1 MIASIIITTLNRA
14 NTLTQRSL
22 KSALNQNFDDYE
34 VIVVDDGSIDDTP
47 KVMKNLVESRAG
59 TTPRLRYY
67 WGENRGL
74 PSARNFGV
82 KMAESSLVVCLDDDN
97 ELMPD
102 FLKETTES
110 IKWFDAVS
118 VGRIVKYVEKNYE
131 DYAHAYS
138 QDENTKFISIDWG
151 WLMKKEIF
159 QKIQYDEKML
169 ANEDA
174 DFGLQFTKAGLF
186 FTTIDKPLSIAFDQ
200 EGDPKLSM
208 SYPSKR
214 ILDGIQ
220 YFLDKN
226 LPEYAGYPNEL
237 RYIYRLAGR
246 RFYLGGQKKKGI
258 SYFWKSFRAMPR
270 LETLTQLCAILL
282 GWKVYD
288 TFMTLEEKL
297 ASKLR

>member
-1 MIASIIITTLNRA
+1 
-14 NTLTQRSL
+14 
-22 KSALNQNFDDYE
+22 
-34 VIVVDDGSIDDTP
+34 
-47 KVMKNLVESRAG
+47 
-59 TTPRLRYY
+59 
-67 WGENRGL
+67 
-74 PSARNFGV
+74 
-82 KMAESSLVVCLDDDN
+82 
-97 ELMPD
+97 
-102 FLKETTES
+102 
-110 IKWFDAVS
+110 
-118 VGRIVKYVEKNYE
+118 
-131 DYAHAYS
+131 
-138 QDENTKFISIDWG
+138 
-151 WLMKKEIF
+151 
-159 QKIQYDEKML
+159 ML

-186 FTTIDKPLSIAFDQ
+186 FNTIDKPLSIAFDQ

-246 RFYLGGQKKKGI
+246 RFYLGGQKRVGI
-258 SYFWKSFRAMPR
+258 SYFWKSFKAMPR
-270 LETLTQLCAILL
+270 PETLAQLCAILL

-297 ASKLR
+297 AAKLR